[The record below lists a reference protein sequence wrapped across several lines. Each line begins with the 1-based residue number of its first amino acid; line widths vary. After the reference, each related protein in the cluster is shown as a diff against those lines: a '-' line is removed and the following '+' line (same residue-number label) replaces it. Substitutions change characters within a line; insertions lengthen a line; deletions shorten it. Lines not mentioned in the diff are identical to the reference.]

1 MCLVGRV
8 KVRVVEAAL
17 SIETVMRGHPRISLK
32 ELSAACGLNQTSTEF
47 IVEQMVYFGVVY
59 RGAFGCYSLT
69 SSYKDGRF

>member
-1 MCLVGRV
+1 MNV
-8 KVRVVEAAL
+8 KTIRQNMTEAAL

-47 IVEQMVYFGVVY
+47 IVEQMVYFGVVH
-59 RGAFGCYSLT
+59 RGAFGRYSLT